1 MRPRSFARLLTP
13 LKLIIPKLAHALIFF
28 SFIRGS
34 GNTKGFPPQTH
45 PKSIF
50 SPGATLS
57 TLNPADL
64 TNSSTLSSPTKW
76 PAPKAKKYPPS

>member
-1 MRPRSFARLLTP
+1 MQQRIMQERAQK
-13 LKLIIPKLAHALIFF
+13 LKKTRFCNPTA
-28 SFIRGS
+28 
-34 GNTKGFPPQTH
+34 FPCEDTH

-57 TLNPADL
+57 TVNPADL

-76 PAPKAKKYPPS
+76 PAPKAKTYPPS